1 MGMSDN
7 YTSIKQ
13 SDKDEIFDNEEFDIL
28 VDNVSAE
35 IENILRNKKAPTSYG
50 DDVTERELV
59 ERIYK
64 TFDFVKIDSVETHGK
79 QAVAYVILKQNKL
92 DKEIT
97 LELEMTQLSDGT
109 WEIMSLANA
118 EDIGEELYEI
128 AQAKLAEINKPTQ
141 EAIDAAVKIGEVK
154 PTLRR
159 MGRNAYSPLYTYLQ
173 VNIAVTVGE
182 KSVSTIEGDIVFEGI
197 GSNKNEVLRVP
208 AVLKNTNIAM
218 TNTTRTYYYSD
229 RLVEDSDMYEKLR
242 AANMNNF
249 NDVKMSFKV
258 KRVEFADGTEL
269 ALKTKMNDAEAF

>member
-1 MGMSDN
+1 M
-7 YTSIKQ
+7 
-13 SDKDEIFDNEEFDIL
+13 
-28 VDNVSAE
+28 
-35 IENILRNKKAPTSYG
+35 
-50 DDVTERELV
+50 

-229 RLVEDSDMYEKLR
+229 RLVEDSDMHEKLR